1 MTTLRIIIDQI
12 LAPVPGG
19 IGRYA
24 EELTRAL
31 IESAPPGC
39 FVEGIVS
46 SSTDAQYAELERKLP
61 GLSHLY
67 KSALA
72 RRELSA
78 AWQHGFTRLPGKG
91 MVHATSLLAP
101 LSRHDRLN
109 GTGNTEQIAV
119 TIHDVVP
126 WTHPET
132 LTPHGASWH
141 KAMAKRAYRFAD
153 AVVVPTHAVA
163 GQLAEIF
170 DFGERVRVIG
180 SAVSPKLALPAD
192 ADARAEALELP
203 ERFIL
208 AVGTLEPRKALE
220 PLIRSLA
227 SPESSDLPLLIV
239 GPAGWGD
246 VDVASIA
253 ADAGL
258 AADRVRPLGYLS
270 DADLSV
276 ALDRATVFVMPSLA
290 EGFGLPII
298 EAFSFGT
305 PVVHSDDPAL
315 VEVAGEAG
323 VVVQR
328 ADAAGYPERLAV
340 AIASVTSDDGYAARL
355 GQFGLDRA
363 HLFSWRNSAEKVWQ
377 LHADL

>member
-1 MTTLRIIIDQI
+1 MTTLRMIIDQI

-31 IESAPPGC
+31 IETAPPGC
-39 FVEGIVS
+39 TVEGIVS
-46 SSTDAQYAELERKLP
+46 SSTDAQYELLGEKLP
-61 GLSHLY
+61 GLSAVY
-67 KSALA
+67 KTALA

-101 LSRHDRLN
+101 LSRHDRVN
-109 GTGNTEQIAV
+109 GTGEQIAV

-132 LTPHGASWH
+132 LTAHGANWH
-141 KAMAKRAYRFAD
+141 KAMAKRAHRYAD

-163 GQLAEIF
+163 DQLAEII

-180 SAVSPKLALPAD
+180 SAVSSKLSRPAD
-192 ADARAEALELP
+192 ADERAARLGLP
-203 ERFIL
+203 DRYVL
-208 AVGTLEPRKALE
+208 AVGTLEPRKALG
-220 PLIRSLA
+220 PLIA
-227 SPESSDLPLLIV
+227 SFGESGATDLPLLIV
-239 GPAGWGD
+239 GPAGWGGID
-246 VDVASIA
+246 VDSIA
-253 ADAGL
+253 AEAGL
-258 AADRVRPLGYLS
+258 EPGRVRPLGYLS
-270 DADLSV
+270 DEDLSV
-276 ALDRATVFVMPSLA
+276 ALERATVFVMPSLA

-298 EAFSFGT
+298 EAFNFGT
-305 PVVHSDDPAL
+305 PVVHSDDAAL
-315 VEVAGEAG
+315 VEVGGGAGL
-323 VVVQR
+323 VVER
-328 ADAAGYPERLAV
+328 DDAEGYPRRLADAIRQITDDAELAN
-340 AIASVTSDDGYAARL
+340 RL
-355 GQFGLDRA
+355 GQSGLDRA

>member
-24 EELTRAL
+24 EEITRAL
-31 IESAPPGC
+31 IETAPDG
-39 FVEGIVS
+39 VAVQGIVS
-46 SSTDAQYAELERKLP
+46 SSTDAQYAMLEQKLP
-61 GLSHLY
+61 GLDSVY
-67 KSALA
+67 KTALA

-109 GTGNTEQIAV
+109 GGDQIAV
-119 TIHDVVP
+119 TIHDAVP

-132 LTPHGASWH
+132 LTAHGASWH
-141 KAMAKRAYRFAD
+141 RAMAKRAHRYAD
-153 AVVVPTHAVA
+153 AIVVPTHAV
-163 GQLAEIF
+163 GDQLNEIF

-180 SAVSPKLALPAD
+180 SAVSSKLALPDD
-192 ADARAEALELP
+192 AEERAERLELP
-203 ERFIL
+203 ERYIL

-220 PLIRSLA
+220 PLIRSLGSGA
-227 SPESSDLPLLIV
+227 SADLPLLIV

-246 VDVASIA
+246 VDIAAVA

-258 AADRVRPLGYLS
+258 APDRVRPLGHLD

-290 EGFGLPII
+290 EGFGIPVI
-298 EAFSFGT
+298 EAFHFGT

-315 VEVAGEAG
+315 VEVGGGAGL
-323 VVVQR
+323 VVAR
-328 ADAAGYPERLAV
+328 ADAEGYPERLAE
-340 AIASVTSDDGYAARL
+340 AIATVAHDDALAARM
-355 GQFGLDRA
+355 GQAGLDRSN
-363 HLFSWRNSAEKVWQ
+363 LFSWRNSAEKVWQ

>member
-31 IESAPPGC
+31 IETAPPGC
-39 FVEGIVS
+39 DIQGIVS
-46 SSTDAQYAELERKLP
+46 SSTDEQYALLDEKLP
-61 GLSHLY
+61 GLDSVY

-101 LSRHDRLN
+101 LSRHDRVN
-109 GTGNTEQIAV
+109 GSGEQIAV
-119 TIHDVVP
+119 TIHDAVP

-132 LTPHGASWH
+132 LTAHGASWH
-141 KAMAKRAYRFAD
+141 RAMAKRAHRYAD
-153 AVVVPTHAVA
+153 AVVVPTHAV
-163 GQLAEIF
+163 GDQLNDIL

-180 SAVSPKLALPAD
+180 SAVSSKLQRPDD
-192 ADARAEALELP
+192 ADERAARLELP
-203 ERFIL
+203 ERYIL
-208 AVGTLEPRKALE
+208 AVGTLEPRKALDAV
-220 PLIRSLA
+220 IRSLGSPA
-227 SPESSDLPLLIV
+227 STDLPLLIV
-239 GPAGWGD
+239 GPSGWGD
-246 VDVASIA
+246 VDVSAVA
-253 ADAGL
+253 AEVGL
-258 AADRVRPLGYLS
+258 EPGRVRALGYLS

-276 ALDRATVFVMPSLA
+276 ALERATVFVMPSLA
-290 EGFGLPII
+290 EGFGIPII
-298 EAFSFGT
+298 EAFHFAT

-315 VEVAGEAG
+315 VEVAGGAG
-323 VVVQR
+323 VVVER
-328 ADAAGYPERLAV
+328 DDPAGYPERLAE
-340 AIASVTSDDGYAARL
+340 AIAAVADDDALAARL
-355 GQFGLDRA
+355 GQAGLDRSN
-363 HLFSWRNSAEKVWQ
+363 LFSWRNSAEKVWQ

>member
-31 IESAPPGC
+31 IETAPPGC
-39 FVEGIVS
+39 EIQGIVS
-46 SSTDAQYAELERKLP
+46 SSTEEQYAVLHQKLP
-61 GLSHLY
+61 GLDSVY

-91 MVHATSLLAP
+91 MIHATSLLAP
-101 LSRHDRLN
+101 LSRHDRTP
-109 GTGNTEQIAV
+109 GSGDQVAV
-119 TIHDVVP
+119 TIHDAVP

-141 KAMAKRAYRFAD
+141 RAMAKRAYRYAD
-153 AVVVPTHAVA
+153 AIVVPTHAV
-163 GQLAEIF
+163 GDQLSEIY
-170 DFGERVRVIG
+170 DFGQRIRVIG
-180 SAVSPKLALPAD
+180 SAVSSQLATPAD
-192 ADARAEALELP
+192 ADERALRLDLP
-203 ERFIL
+203 ERYIL

-220 PLIRSLA
+220 PLIRSLGSGA
-227 SPESSDLPLLIV
+227 SADLPLLIV
-239 GPAGWGD
+239 GPPGWGE
-246 VDVASIA
+246 VDVAGVA
-253 ADAGL
+253 ASAGL
-258 AADRVRPLGYLS
+258 EPDRVRALGYLT
-270 DADLSV
+270 DADLAV

-290 EGFGLPII
+290 EGFGIPII
-298 EAFSFGT
+298 EAFHFGT

-315 VEVAGEAG
+315 VEVGGDAGL
-323 VVVQR
+323 VVAR
-328 ADAAGYPERLAV
+328 ADADGYPERLAE
-340 AIASVTSDDGYAARL
+340 AIATVANDDALAARM
-355 GQFGLDRA
+355 GQAGLDRSN
-363 HLFSWRNSAEKVWQ
+363 LFSWRNSAEKVWQ

>member
-31 IESAPPGC
+31 IETAPAGCTIQGVVSA
-39 FVEGIVS
+39 
-46 SSTDAQYAELERKLP
+46 STDEQYALLQQKLP
-61 GLSHLY
+61 GLHDVY

-78 AWQHGFTRLPGKG
+78 AWQYGFTRLPGKG
-91 MVHATSLLAP
+91 MIHATSLLAP
-101 LSRHDRLN
+101 LARHDRVN
-109 GTGNTEQIAV
+109 GGGDQIAV
-119 TIHDVVP
+119 TIHDAVP

-141 KAMAKRAYRFAD
+141 RAMAKRAYRFAD
-153 AVVVPTHAVA
+153 AVVVPTHAV
-163 GQLAEIF
+163 GDQLNEIF
-170 DFGERVRVIG
+170 DFGERIRVIG
-180 SAVSPKLALPAD
+180 SAVSSQLVRPDD
-192 ADARAEALELP
+192 ADERAERLELP
-203 ERFIL
+203 ERYIL

-220 PLIRSLA
+220 PLIRSLGDGA
-227 SPESSDLPLLIV
+227 SADLPLLIV
-239 GPAGWGD
+239 GPSGWGE
-246 VDVASIA
+246 VDVAGVA
-253 ADAGL
+253 ASAGL
-258 AADRVRPLGYLS
+258 APDRVRPLGYLS

-290 EGFGLPII
+290 EGFGIPII
-298 EAFSFGT
+298 EAFHFGT

-315 VEVAGEAG
+315 VEVGGDAGL
-323 VVVQR
+323 VVAR
-328 ADAAGYPERLAV
+328 DDAEGYPRRLAE
-340 AIASVTSDDGYAARL
+340 AIATVANDDALAARMAQA
-355 GQFGLDRA
+355 GRDRSN
-363 HLFSWRNSAEKVWQ
+363 LFSWRNSAEKVWQ

>member
-1 MTTLRIIIDQI
+1 MTTTLRMIIDQMM
-12 LAPVPGG
+12 APVPGG

-31 IESAPPGC
+31 IETAPAGC
-39 FVEGIVS
+39 TVEGIVS
-46 SSTDAQYAELERKLP
+46 SSTDAQYEMLGEKLP
-61 GLSHLY
+61 GLSAVY
-67 KSALA
+67 KTALA

-78 AWQHGFTRLPGKG
+78 AWQHGFTRLPGTG

-101 LSRHDRLN
+101 LSRHDRVN
-109 GTGNTEQIAV
+109 GDADQVAV

-132 LTPHGASWH
+132 LTAHGVAWH
-141 KAMAKRAYRFAD
+141 RAMAKRAHRFAD

-163 GQLAEIF
+163 DQLSEIM

-180 SAVSPKLALPAD
+180 SAVSSKLTLPAD
-192 ADARAEALELP
+192 ADARADRMELP
-203 ERFIL
+203 ERYVL
-208 AVGTLEPRKALE
+208 AVGTLEPRKALG
-220 PLIRSLA
+220 PLIQSFGSTGA
-227 SPESSDLPLLIV
+227 ADIPLLIV

-246 VDVASIA
+246 IDVDSIA
-253 ADAGL
+253 AEAGL
-258 AADRVRPLGYLS
+258 EPGRVRPLGFLS
-270 DADLSV
+270 DDDLSV

-290 EGFGLPII
+290 EGFGLPVI
-298 EAFSFGT
+298 EAFHFGT

-315 VEVAGEAG
+315 VEVGGGAGI
-323 VVVQR
+323 VVER
-328 ADAAGYPERLAV
+328 DDPAGYPERLAA
-340 AIASVTSDDGYAARL
+340 AISSVVGDDELALRL
-355 GQFGLDRA
+355 GQSGLDRA

>member
-1 MTTLRIIIDQI
+1 MTTTLRMIVDQI

-31 IESAPPGC
+31 IETAPAGC
-39 FVEGIVS
+39 TVEAIVS
-46 SSTDAQYAELERKLP
+46 SSTEAQYELLDEKLP
-61 GLSHLY
+61 GLSAVY

-101 LSRHDRLN
+101 LSRHDRVN
-109 GTGNTEQIAV
+109 GDSDQIAV

-132 LTPHGASWH
+132 LTAHGASWH
-141 KAMAKRAYRFAD
+141 RAMAKRAHRYAD

-163 GQLAEIF
+163 DQLAEIM
-170 DFGERVRVIG
+170 DFGQRVRVIG
-180 SAVSPKLALPAD
+180 SAVSSKLSLPAD
-192 ADARAEALELP
+192 ADPRAERLGLP
-203 ERFIL
+203 DRYVL
-208 AVGTLEPRKALE
+208 AVGTLEPRKALA
-220 PLIRSLA
+220 PLIHSFGA
-227 SPESSDLPLLIV
+227 AGAADVPLLIV
-239 GPAGWGD
+239 GPAGWGGID
-246 VDVASIA
+246 VDSIA
-253 ADAGL
+253 AEAGL
-258 AADRVRPLGYLS
+258 EPGRVRTLGYLS
-270 DADLSV
+270 DDDLSV

-290 EGFGLPII
+290 EGFGIPVI
-298 EAFSFGT
+298 EAFHFGT

-315 VEVAGEAG
+315 VEVGGGAGI
-323 VVVQR
+323 VVER
-328 ADAAGYPERLAV
+328 GDAAGYPERLAA
-340 AIASVTSDDGYAARL
+340 AIGSVVGDDELAGRL
-355 GQFGLDRA
+355 GQSGLDRA